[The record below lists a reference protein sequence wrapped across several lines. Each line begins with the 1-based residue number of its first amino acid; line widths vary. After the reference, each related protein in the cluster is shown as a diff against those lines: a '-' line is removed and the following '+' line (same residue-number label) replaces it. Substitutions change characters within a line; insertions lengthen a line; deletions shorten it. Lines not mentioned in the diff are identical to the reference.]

1 VEQLCKKENERRET
15 LEERVKALS
24 ECVELE
30 RRQAVKAEEAHKLVS
45 QNLTTLDTLLR
56 REMLRRHK
64 FENKLGHSID
74 LLKRNALRTLKA
86 QAATGGVGWS
96 QLF

>member
-15 LEERVKALS
+15 LEERALKALS

-30 RRQAVKAEEAHKLVS
+30 QRQAVRAEEAHKLVS
-45 QNLTTLDTLLR
+45 QNLTINTLLR
-56 REMLRRHK
+56 QEMLRRHK

-86 QAATGGVGWS
+86 QAATGGVGWL
-96 QLF
+96 QL